1 MRNHEQI
8 IIKRQQRRSSG
19 PKGGGAWKV
28 AFADFTL
35 AMMAF
40 FMVLWI
46 LAVSSQEE
54 REAVA
59 SRLRDYSIMDSE
71 ANPFDIRNSPYPVD
85 LGGNPSVL
93 EELSPQFV

>member
-35 AMMAF
+35 AMMAIS
-40 FMVLWI
+40 MVL
-46 LAVSSQEE
+46 
-54 REAVA
+54 
-59 SRLRDYSIMDSE
+59 
-71 ANPFDIRNSPYPVD
+71 
-85 LGGNPSVL
+85 
-93 EELSPQFV
+93 